1 MSRHPLASI
10 PLILL
15 ALALPSCDDEDG
27 AAAEFA
33 EARSRWAVRGPAS
46 YDLVLERLCFCGPE
60 GRGPVRIEVRD
71 REVVSRAYVET
82 GEPVRE
88 ELEPFFPD
96 VDGLFDLLA
105 DAFRS
110 DPHSIEIEYDPVL
123 GFPTRSFVDF
133 EENVADEE
141 QGHRVI
147 ELEIV
152 RP

>member
-1 MSRHPLASI
+1 MTRRLLAAI
-10 PLILL
+10 PLFL
-15 ALALPSCDDEDG
+15 AVVAADSCDDENGPPAD
-27 AAAEFA
+27 FA
-33 EARSRWAVRGPAS
+33 EARARWEARGPVD
-46 YDLVLERLCFCGPE
+46 YDLVLEQLCFCGPE
-60 GRGPVRIEVRD
+60 GRGPVRVEVRD
-71 REVVSRAYVET
+71 GAVASRTYVET

-96 VDGLFDLLA
+96 VDGLFAFLA
-105 DAFRS
+105 EAFERG
-110 DPHSIEIEYDPVL
+110 PHSIEVEYDPDL

-141 QGHRVI
+141 RGYRVL